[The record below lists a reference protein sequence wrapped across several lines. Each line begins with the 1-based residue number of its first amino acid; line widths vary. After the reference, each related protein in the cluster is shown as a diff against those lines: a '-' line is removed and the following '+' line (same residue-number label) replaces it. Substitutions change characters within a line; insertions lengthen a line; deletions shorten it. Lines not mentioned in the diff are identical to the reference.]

1 MIFFCPSDN
10 VYYNIVRVL
19 TTEGKCQHVF
29 PVRLNQRESE
39 FAQNIGKLIFSLRC
53 IFGVCD
59 VNENTLLVKHHSL
72 ALGTLNSFGTS
83 IRLSL

>member
-39 FAQNIGKLIFSLRC
+39 FAQNIGKCLKYRETYFFLEVYFWC
-53 IFGVCD
+53 M
-59 VNENTLLVKHHSL
+59 
-72 ALGTLNSFGTS
+72 
-83 IRLSL
+83 